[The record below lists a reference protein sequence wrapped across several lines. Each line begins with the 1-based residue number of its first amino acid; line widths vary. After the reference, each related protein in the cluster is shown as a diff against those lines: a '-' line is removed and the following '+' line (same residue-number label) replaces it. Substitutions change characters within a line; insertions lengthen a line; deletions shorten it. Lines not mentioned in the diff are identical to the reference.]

1 MTLSTLTSI
10 THRGLIVWRAQQFIG
25 ANNGMNYF
33 IRRMTKTPMPL
44 LGSQPNARSRMTS
57 RGYGAAEWK
66 RVEAAMTPTAK
77 KDFLHDLVLDIE
89 KEFMKFNKDLIVR
102 NKTIDGEQISAKVG
116 DKKNIF
122 EFNRGG

>member
-1 MTLSTLTSI
+1 
-10 THRGLIVWRAQQFIG
+10 
-25 ANNGMNYF
+25 MNYF

-44 LGSQPNARSRMTS
+44 LGSQPNAGRRMTS
-57 RGYGAAEWK
+57 RTDSATERK
-66 RVEAAMTPTAK
+66 RVEAATTPTAK

-89 KEFMKFNKDLIVR
+89 KEFMKLNEDFIVR
-102 NKTIDGEQISAKVG
+102 NKAIDGEQISAKVG